1 MTPEIVVIGSAN
13 LDRVVQVPRLPMPGE
28 TVLGGEYREFFGGK
42 GANQAVAARR
52 AAGASLR
59 AAFAGKIGTDPGGAK
74 YVRYL
79 EAEGLALTFLAKD
92 ESAPT
97 GVALITVDPG
107 GENQIAVAPG
117 ANARISPQDME
128 AAGEWIRGA
137 RTLLAQLEIPLETV
151 RTAFRLGREA
161 GVRTVLN
168 PAPASPGARLE
179 ELLGWTDL
187 VVPNRGEAEA
197 LAGRPVD
204 SAESAREVCGIL
216 AAMGPEDVVITLGG
230 DGAVFSGPQGSGHVE
245 SVAVE
250 VRDTTGAGDAFCGAL
265 TVALTEG
272 GDLETAVRFASVAS
286 ALACTVPGAQ
296 PSLPIRPDIDKMLA
310 GPDHPVA
317 RPAAP

>member
-52 AAGASLR
+52 AAGATLR
-59 AAFAGKIGTDPGGAK
+59 AAFVGKIGTDPGGAK

-79 EAEGLALTFLAKD
+79 KAEGLALTFLAKD

-168 PAPASPGARLE
+168 PAPASPGVGLE

-187 VVPNRGEAEA
+187 VVPNRGEAGGPRGP
-197 LAGRPVD
+197 AGGFRRVRTRSLRD
-204 SAESAREVCGIL
+204 S
-216 AAMGPEDVVITLGG
+216 GG
-230 DGAVFSGPQGSGHVE
+230 HGSGGCRDHPGQRRRGVFR
-245 SVAVE
+245 SAGFRPRR
-250 VRDTTGAGDAFCGAL
+250 VRCRRGPRYHGRWRCL
-265 TVALTEG
+265 L
-272 GDLETAVRFASVAS
+272 R
-286 ALACTVPGAQ
+286 
-296 PSLPIRPDIDKMLA
+296 RPDRRID
-310 GPDHPVA
+310 GG
-317 RPAAP
+317 RGS

>member
-13 LDRVVQVPRLPMPGE
+13 LDRVVEAPRLPMPGE

-42 GANQAVAARR
+42 GANQAVAARK

-59 AAFAGKIGTDPGGAK
+59 AAFAGKIGTDAGGEK

-79 EAEGLALTFLAKD
+79 EAEGLDLTFLAKD
-92 ESAPT
+92 ENAPT
-97 GVALITVDPG
+97 GVALIVVDPG

-117 ANARISPQDME
+117 ANARFSPQDME

-137 RTLLAQLEIPLETV
+137 RILLAQLEVPLETV

-168 PAPASPGARLE
+168 PSPALPGAELE

-187 VVPNRGEAEA
+187 VVLNRGEAEA
-197 LAGRPVD
+197 LAGRPAD
-204 SAESAREVCGIL
+204 SAGPAREACEIL
-216 AAMGPEDVVITLGG
+216 AAMGPEGVVITLGG
-230 DGAVFSGPQGSGHVE
+230 DGAVFSGPRGSGH
-245 SVAVE
+245 VE

-265 TVALTEG
+265 AVALSEG
-272 GDLETAVRFASVAS
+272 GDLETAVRFASAAA

-310 GPDHPVA
+310 GPDHSAA
-317 RPAAP
+317 RRFTP